1 MELLSYLMAAPET
14 RVALWLGGFVLGV
27 LCAGLL
33 SRVMTS

>member
-14 RVALWLGGFVLGV
+14 RVVLWLGGFVLGV

>member
-1 MELLSYLMAAPET
+1 MDVLTYLMAAPET
-14 RVALWLGGFVLGV
+14 KIVLWLGGFVLGV

>member
-1 MELLSYLMAAPET
+1 MELLSYVMGAPET
-14 RVALWLGGFVLGV
+14 RIVLWLGGFILGV